1 MTPSDDRPV
10 RWGVLATGG
19 IARAFAGDLARQ
31 PGGEVVAV
39 GSALLAIGAGKAVLV
54 EKPFAM
60 DAAQA
65 REMIDAAR
73 GQGTFLMEAMWTRF
87 LPHTGCRPSRS
98 ACPSTVV
105 RPWHR
110 TDLPRG
116 SPLPGGDFVG
126 PGGGPSWPARPPAR
140 WLSLRQPPGR
150 EAHGCLWQIASGSGQ
165 VLFLAGWLLGGC
177 HQAAWRCGAR
187 PGSGWRRSAS
197 AAGWGPACPRA
208 GLLPHWGWLAAWYT
222 MISQMARPI
231 VTTMGMTMGARAD
244 PVISVLPSGSVA
256 GGPRRVLGTGWA
268 GCGPLAAGASGGG
281 HASTVAVSGA
291 RQ

>member
-1 MTPSDDRPV
+1 
-10 RWGVLATGG
+10 
-19 IARAFAGDLARQ
+19 
-31 PGGEVVAV
+31 
-39 GSALLAIGAGKAVLV
+39 
-54 EKPFAM
+54 
-60 DAAQA
+60 
-65 REMIDAAR
+65 MIDAAR

-87 LPHTGCRPSRS
+87 CRTPAADHPGLHAHPQLS
-98 ACPSTVV
+98 
-105 RPWHR
+105 
-110 TDLPRG
+110 DRG
-116 SPLPGGDFVG
+116 TARICRE
-126 PGGGPSWPARPPAR
+126 ARPCPAGISSAPGAVR
-140 WLSLRQPPGR
+140 HGPPGR
-150 EAHGCLWQIASGSGQ
+150 QPAGYRCDSHQGGEAHGCLWQIASGSGQ

-187 PGSGWRRSAS
+187 PGSGWRGS

-244 PVISVLPSGSVA
+244 PVTSVLPSGSVA